1 VADRCLDETLHGS
14 DTVKCRLAQSRRG
27 NYLDANSLLH
37 PFVLRLYPPVIDNN
51 IPSSLPV
58 AVGVHKLGMGFGQG
72 TLIVVFEVV
81 FDSLLGVPGTL
92 TDGAIRPNGIILK
105 NQPCTH
111 RTMDLELSEEIKP
124 VGSVHQNRDPELPE
138 RRLFVEPWIQSST
151 NSQKQ
156 RSRVT
161 GTPQADHPKCG
172 TMCMSPTPNA
182 EHRER

>member
-1 VADRCLDETLHGS
+1 
-14 DTVKCRLAQSRRG
+14 
-27 NYLDANSLLH
+27 
-37 PFVLRLYPPVIDNN
+37 
-51 IPSSLPV
+51 
-58 AVGVHKLGMGFGQG
+58 MGFGQG

-138 RRLFVEPWIQSST
+138 RRLFVESWIQSST
-151 NSQKQ
+151 NLQKQ

-161 GTPQADHPKCG
+161 GTLEADHPKCG
-172 TMCMSPTPNA
+172 IMCMSPTPNA